1 MEHFLLILLF
11 PLLLLPLFPSSP
23 LSIHISLWLI
33 DLEVV
38 IFNKYSIEI
47 ILCDYVRMK
56 ERDLIENIVLFPT
69 SNTLYSVNIT
79 KLLLVILGL

>member
-1 MEHFLLILLF
+1 
-11 PLLLLPLFPSSP
+11 
-23 LSIHISLWLI
+23 
-33 DLEVV
+33 
-38 IFNKYSIEI
+38 
-47 ILCDYVRMK
+47 LCDYVRMK